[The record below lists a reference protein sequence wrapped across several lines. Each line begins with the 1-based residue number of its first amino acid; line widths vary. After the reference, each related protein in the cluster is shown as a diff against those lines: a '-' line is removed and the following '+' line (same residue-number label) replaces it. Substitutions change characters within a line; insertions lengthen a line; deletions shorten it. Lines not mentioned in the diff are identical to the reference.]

1 MYASDQDWCGEP
13 LGHLSSFDILVW
25 SSSFLHTFISVLWHS
40 FEVFLSFS
48 LCQRSRLRPSQLK
61 EKSHGWVCLAFLVC
75 SSSLLFCMMHSE
87 LPAIIFLNPFFFF
100 FKCPFSVVHQPFYPL
115 SSSPPTLSFILSLI
129 CHGPPSTLPI
139 GPHLPIPQ
147 QPLTTVCVTGALNL
161 NQCAQ
166 VKHILHTCF
175 SQTHTQYSYIVTA
188 VYMRLPVNSACIS
201 WVRQGACRLMV
212 IVTAYP
218 RCCAFA
224 GYATTAS
231 ECVCVK
237 VI

>member
-1 MYASDQDWCGEP
+1 M
-13 LGHLSSFDILVW
+13 
-25 SSSFLHTFISVLWHS
+25 
-40 FEVFLSFS
+40 
-48 LCQRSRLRPSQLK
+48 
-61 EKSHGWVCLAFLVC
+61 CLAFLVC

-188 VYMRLPVNSACIS
+188 VYASAGELCLYFMGEAGSVQIDGDCDSLPTMLCFC
-201 WVRQGACRLMV
+201 WLCYHCL
-212 IVTAYP
+212 
-218 RCCAFA
+218 
-224 GYATTAS
+224 
-231 ECVCVK
+231 
-237 VI
+237 